1 MCLLSITVNYFVKE
15 KQNKFQALF
24 MEGSLRS
31 NNALYKTPKH
41 SLLVKHCRGTSSN
54 TTLTHAKCYIL
65 INTHVGKRQKLF

>member
-1 MCLLSITVNYFVKE
+1 MCLLSTTINYFVKE

-24 MEGSLRS
+24 MEGNLRS

-41 SLLVKHCRGTSSN
+41 SLKHCRGTSPN

-65 INTHVGKRQKLF
+65 INTHKQTTKIILK